1 MSKPPYKPRQPFHL
15 PESADEMG
23 PEKALPLGKHRHD
36 ILSDPKKRK
45 KSGELLYQLC
55 KDMLMPPVKSN
66 QELLDRIQDYFVMIS
81 AKEIYPTLEHLSLY
95 CGVTTRTFM
104 AWRNGETSPFHDET
118 EMGNTTKE
126 ISNRAAEAMH
136 AYDASMA
143 YSGDVNFLAYCFRSK
158 NYYGMRDKI
167 EMTVEASD
175 KLSTPQ
181 TPEQIAAY
189 LPDNQIEI
197 DGEVK

>member
-1 MSKPPYKPRQPFHL
+1 MSKQPYKPRQPFHL
-15 PESADEMG
+15 PESADEIG
-23 PEKALPLGKHRHD
+23 PEKRLPLEKHRHD

-66 QELLDRIQDYFVMIS
+66 QELLDRIQDYFIMIS
-81 AKEIYPTLEHLSLY
+81 GKELYPTLEHLSLY
-95 CGVTTRTFM
+95 CGITSRTFM
-104 AWRNGETSPFHDET
+104 AWRNGESSPFHDNT
-118 EMGNTTKE
+118 EMGDSTKA
-126 ISNRAAEAMH
+126 IANKAAEAMH
-136 AYDASMA
+136 AFDASMA
-143 YSGDVNFLAYCFRSK
+143 YNGDVNFLAYCFRSK

-167 EMTVEASD
+167 EMTVEATD

-181 TPEQIAAY
+181 TPEQIAAF
-189 LPDNQIEI
+189 LPDNTIEI